1 MRLVKIDGMD
11 IIINMD
17 RVVALKVHKCDND
30 HWDFYVNGNITGE
43 FESTYEKNRVMQ
55 MIYEKFGT
63 SNEKLHIDRCGH
75 EVKDE
80 EKELWV

>member
-17 RVVALKVHKCDND
+17 RVVTLKVHKCDND

-43 FESTYEKNRVMQ
+43 FESTYEKDRVMQ
-55 MIYEKFGT
+55 MIFEKFGT
-63 SNEKLHIDRCGH
+63 PGAALHIDERGY
-75 EVKDE
+75 EVKND
-80 EKELWV
+80 ELWK

>member
-1 MRLVKIDGMD
+1 MQLVKIDGID

-17 RVVALKVHKCDND
+17 RVVTLDVHKLDND
-30 HWDFYVNGNITGE
+30 HWDFYVNDKIEGQ
-43 FESTYEKNRVMQ
+43 FESTYEKDRVMQ
-55 MIYEKFGT
+55 MIFEKFGT

>member
-43 FESTYEKNRVMQ
+43 FESTQEKDRVMQ
-55 MIYEKFGT
+55 RIYEKFGT
-63 SNEKLHIDRCGH
+63 PGSALYIDERGY
-75 EVKDE
+75 EIKND
-80 EKELWV
+80 ELWK